1 LLISLNDLVPD
12 RLKLLRRKMVF
23 QIVGDAKDFGCRGT
37 NELVAAPGTTL
48 LASERRRRGELFD
61 SSLNRVVGQAG
72 GVRRDFN
79 HLQGSALGVES
90 GAGFQP
96 LGAASV

>member
-1 LLISLNDLVPD
+1 LFIALDDLVPD

-37 NELVAAPGTTL
+37 DELVAAPGTTL

-61 SSLNRVVGQAG
+61 SSLNRVFGQAG
-72 GVRRDFN
+72 SVLRDFD
-79 HLQGSALGVES
+79 HLERSALGLES
-90 GAGFQP
+90 GGGFQP